1 MAGSSP
7 AEGIP
12 TSVARILVTGAA
24 GFIGPA
30 LCPALV
36 ARGHDVVAGL
46 RRRLGAPPPG
56 TTPVVLG
63 EIDPATDWGGALR
76 GVETVIHLA
85 QRAHAGPD
93 PAVLAHEPA
102 SVAALVRG
110 IAAHGGHRLV
120 LVSSVKALGEATPPG
135 RPFRANDTPHPEDDY
150 GRAKL
155 ASERAATAA
164 AQEAGIELVVVRP
177 PLVYGP
183 GVRANFAAL
192 IRLAGSGLPLPFAAI
207 DNRRSFIFRD
217 NLADLLAVAA
227 THPAAV
233 GMTLLARDD
242 DEFSTPALI
251 RALAAGLGREARLFP
266 IPPALFAAMR
276 VLPGLGPRLA
286 RLTLSLQVDD
296 SATRA
301 ALGWHPP
308 ISAADGI
315 AATARTF
322 ASAL

>member
-1 MAGSSP
+1 
-7 AEGIP
+7 
-12 TSVARILVTGAA
+12 
-24 GFIGPA
+24 

-36 ARGHDVVAGL
+36 ARGHDVVVGL
-46 RRRLGAPPPG
+46 RRPGAPQAG
-56 TTPVVLG
+56 TELVVLG
-63 EIDPATDWGGALR
+63 EIGPATDWAGALR

-93 PAVLAHEPA
+93 PAVLANEPA

-110 IAAHGGHRLV
+110 IAAAGGRRLV
-120 LVSSVKALGEATPPG
+120 LVSSIKAMGEATPPG
-135 RPFRANDTPHPEDDY
+135 HPFRASDPPRPEDDY

-155 ASERAATAA
+155 ASERAAAA
-164 AQEAGIELVVVRP
+164 AACETGVELVVVRP

-192 IRLAGSGLPLPFAAI
+192 IRLAGSGPPLPFAAI
-207 DNRRSFIFRD
+207 DNRRSLIFRD

-227 THPAAV
+227 THPAVA
-233 GMTLLARDD
+233 GTTLLARDD
-242 DEFSTPALI
+242 EELSTPALI
-251 RALAAGLGREARLFP
+251 RALAVGLGRKARLFP
-266 IPPALFAAMR
+266 VPPALFATLR
-276 VLPGLGPRLA
+276 PLPAIGPRLA

-301 ALGWHPP
+301 ALDWHPP

-315 AATARTF
+315 AATARAF